1 MSALLPCPQCTLE
14 NTYHDSEQWVCADC
28 GYEWQDTES
37 AADTQDDSDELIVKD
52 SNGNLLIAGDDVIL
66 IRDLK
71 VKGSTTLKKGAKA
84 KGIRLVRGD
93 HEVDCKID
101 GISYLLKAMYLKKA

>member
-1 MSALLPCPQCTLE
+1 MSTFPPCPQCTLE
-14 NTYHDSEQWVCADC
+14 NTYHDGEQLVCADC
-28 GYEWQDTES
+28 GYEWQEETSTTVEPE
-37 AADTQDDSDELIVKD
+37 SDEIIVKD
-52 SNGNLLIAGDDVIL
+52 SNGNLLSTGDDVIL

-71 VKGSTTLKKGAKA
+71 VKGTNTLKKGAKA
-84 KGIRLVRGD
+84 KNIRIVRGD

>member
-1 MSALLPCPQCTLE
+1 LE
-14 NTYHDSEQWVCADC
+14 NTYHDTEQWVCADC
-28 GYEWQDTES
+28 GYEWQDADPALES
-37 AADTQDDSDELIVKD
+37 ETDGDELIVKD
-52 SNGNLLIAGDDVIL
+52 SNGNVLAAGDDVIL

-71 VKGSTTLKKGAKA
+71 VKGSNTLKKGAKA
-84 KGIRLVRGD
+84 KGIRLVQGD

>member
-1 MSALLPCPQCTLE
+1 MSTLAPCPQCTLE
-14 NTYHDSEQWVCADC
+14 NTYHDHGQNVCADC
-28 GYEWQDTES
+28 GYEWQAQEAESNEPDT
-37 AADTQDDSDELIVKD
+37 DQLIVKD
-52 SNGNLLIAGDDVIL
+52 SNGQLLADGDAVIL

-71 VKGSTTLKKGAKA
+71 VKGSSPLKKGAKA
-84 KGIRLVRGD
+84 KSIRLVRGD

>member
-1 MSALLPCPQCTLE
+1 
-14 NTYHDSEQWVCADC
+14 
-28 GYEWQDTES
+28 
-37 AADTQDDSDELIVKD
+37 IVKD
-52 SNGNLLIAGDDVIL
+52 SNGNVLAAGDDVIL

-71 VKGSTTLKKGAKA
+71 VKGSNTLKKGAKA
-84 KGIRLVRGD
+84 KGIRLVQGD

>member
-1 MSALLPCPQCTLE
+1 MSNFPPCPQCTLE
-14 NTYHDSEQWVCADC
+14 NTYHDGEQLVCADC
-28 GYEWQDTES
+28 GYEWQSETNDNTE
-37 AADTQDDSDELIVKD
+37 TDSDEIIVKD
-52 SNGNLLIAGDDVIL
+52 SNGNLLKAGDDVIL

-71 VKGSTTLKKGAKA
+71 VKGSATLKKGAKA
-84 KGIRLVRGD
+84 KNIRLVRGD

>member
-1 MSALLPCPQCTLE
+1 MSNFPPCPQCTLE
-14 NTYHDSEQWVCADC
+14 NTYHDGEQLVCADC
-28 GYEWQDTES
+28 GYEWQSETSENTE
-37 AADTQDDSDELIVKD
+37 TDSDEIIVKD
-52 SNGNLLIAGDDVIL
+52 SNGNLLKAGDDVIL

-71 VKGSTTLKKGAKA
+71 VKGSATLKKGAKA
-84 KGIRLVRGD
+84 KNIRLVRGD

>member
-1 MSALLPCPQCTLE
+1 LE
-14 NTYHDSEQWVCADC
+14 NTYHDTEQWVCADC
-28 GYEWQDTES
+28 GYEWQDADPVAES
-37 AADTQDDSDELIVKD
+37 ETDGDELIVKD
-52 SNGNLLIAGDDVIL
+52 SNGNLLAAGDDVIL

-71 VKGSTTLKKGAKA
+71 VKGSSTLKKGAKA